1 MASADAKM
9 SPLMDSVSRDHVSIQ
24 TRDRSSTVRGSKS
37 PKAPRAGKSRKA
49 SCRRC
54 PEAEGRQRDI

>member
-9 SPLMDSVSRDHVSIQ
+9 SPLVDSVSRDHASTQ
-24 TRDRSSTVRGSKS
+24 TRDRPSTVRGSKS
-37 PKAPRAGKSRKA
+37 PKVPRTGKSRKA

-54 PEAEGRQRDI
+54 PETDGRLRDI